1 MKLPIIKLVTLVLAS
16 MLLSGCFGGTIAQQI
31 ARSILMH
38 GADKVTEAAFDAQDR
53 NERIAAQNITLK
65 NTELDKYQIAFL
77 NSGFDTIQPQVEAL
91 PQVDVQT
98 EAPVKTMQTSKLVNV
113 EVWNLLI
120 GDEKQHLLEKER
132 LQGSTLIPPKEEW
145 SQWQIAVG
153 ATGAGEGTQTT
164 NQSNTPAS
172 KQEQAITF
180 LVPPDI
186 GRMHSGAK
194 VLVEVSN
201 KGELNIARY
210 SLN

>member
-1 MKLPIIKLVTLVLAS
+1 MKPPIIKLLTLIFAS
-16 MLLSGCFGGTIAQQI
+16 ILLSGCFGGTIVQQI

-38 GADKVTEAAFDAQDR
+38 GADKATEAAIDTHDR
-53 NERIAAQNITLK
+53 NERIAAQNISLK

-77 NSGFDTIQPQVEAL
+77 NSGFETIQPQVEAL
-91 PQVDVQT
+91 PQIETQA
-98 EAPVKTMQTSKLVNV
+98 EAPVQIMQSSQLVNV

-145 SQWQIAVG
+145 PHWQIAVG
-153 ATGAGEGTQTT
+153 ATGNAEGVETSKQLSTH
-164 NQSNTPAS
+164 SS
-172 KQEQAITF
+172 KQEHTITF
-180 LVPPDI
+180 LIPPDI
-186 GRMHSGAK
+186 GKIHSGGK

-201 KGELNIARY
+201 VNALNIARY